1 MELIN
6 VTVTTLAEA
15 VKIIEQSKGFKQ
27 ALIEIRNVTNNTI
40 NVEKYKFFKY
50 VFEFIEP
57 KKIDK
62 RWENNSDWYLSYS
75 RRLLRKINGKSV
87 IEYLSEILLD
97 DKYSRRCVFSTFID
111 SDFIEKNYPE
121 LSSIQFTIENDKLNM
136 FAFWRSQEMNFAWAL
151 NTLCMLSYQRK
162 LFIILKKKYN
172 ELCLGSYTSFVNNIQ
187 FDDFNGNDELQK
199 IEKMKFYC
207 SIIDEKGDDYYD
219 KNYKK

>member
-15 VKIIEQSKGFKQ
+15 VKIIEQNKGFKQ

-75 RRLLRKINGKSV
+75 RRLLRKING
-87 IEYLSEILLD
+87 
-97 DKYSRRCVFSTFID
+97 
-111 SDFIEKNYPE
+111 
-121 LSSIQFTIENDKLNM
+121 
-136 FAFWRSQEMNFAWAL
+136 
-151 NTLCMLSYQRK
+151 
-162 LFIILKKKYN
+162 
-172 ELCLGSYTSFVNNIQ
+172 
-187 FDDFNGNDELQK
+187 
-199 IEKMKFYC
+199 
-207 SIIDEKGDDYYD
+207 
-219 KNYKK
+219 

>member
-1 MELIN
+1 MKQIN

-15 VKIIEQSKGFKQ
+15 VKIIEQNKGFKQ

-40 NVEKYKFFKY
+40 NVEKYNFFKY
-50 VFEFIEP
+50 VLEFIDP

-62 RWENNSDWYLSYS
+62 RWENNNEWYLSYS
-75 RRLLRKINGKSV
+75 RRLLRTINGKSV

-111 SDFIEKNYPE
+111 SDFIEKNYPA

-136 FAFWRSQEMNFAWAL
+136 FTFWRSQEMNFAWAL

-162 LFIILKKKYN
+162 LFIILKKN
-172 ELCLGSYTSFVNNIQ
+172 IMSYVWVAI
-187 FDDFNGNDELQK
+187 LVL
-199 IEKMKFYC
+199 
-207 SIIDEKGDDYYD
+207 
-219 KNYKK
+219 